1 MGSEDLF
8 HAKISVIPHK
18 FIYSHTSDHTSNL
31 IPAELTTIYEKC
43 ILKKHESLISNH
55 YQVSRREFKHHNN
68 KEGKCTR
75 AIGDGAKVATNG
87 LRPCDKVSLSLKRS
101 P

>member
-18 FIYSHTSDHTSNL
+18 FIHSHTSDHSPNL

-43 ILKKHESLISNH
+43 ILKKRESLMSNH
-55 YQVSRREFKHHNN
+55 YQVPHKEFKYYKQQRRKMH
-68 KEGKCTR
+68 KSYR
-75 AIGDGAKVATNG
+75 
-87 LRPCDKVSLSLKRS
+87 
-101 P
+101 